1 MFSVFIN
8 EREKKTVKGP
18 PKPMAVLLPTP
29 HQEKE
34 HQEKSRRGYEKPRVE
49 PGPMGVASP
58 VQYVLRVTE
67 RKGSFLPE
75 KEPEEMGGGRG
86 KG

>member
-1 MFSVFIN
+1 
-8 EREKKTVKGP
+8 
-18 PKPMAVLLPTP
+18 MAVLLPTP

-49 PGPMGVASP
+49 PRPMGAASP

-67 RKGSFLPE
+67 RKRLLFARKGV
-75 KEPEEMGGGRG
+75 GRNGRG
-86 KG
+86 KGQVRDSNA

>member
-8 EREKKTVKGP
+8 EREKKKTVKGP

-34 HQEKSRRGYEKPRVE
+34 HQEKRRGYEKPRVE
-49 PGPMGVASP
+49 PGPMGAASP

-67 RKGSFLPE
+67 RAPFCQKRSG
-75 KEPEEMGGGRG
+75 KKWEEGGGKG
-86 KG
+86 K